1 MTTTT
6 RTRSGRFIGRVSGIW
21 SELEYAQ
28 RRMFEIRAGL
38 YEPRPTRSV
47 YAEAGRRRYEER
59 GVDEFQC

>member
-38 YEPRPTRSV
+38 YEPRRTRSV
-47 YAEAGRRRYEER
+47 DAEAGGRRYEER
-59 GVDEFQC
+59 AADEFQC

>member
-6 RTRSGRFIGRVSGIW
+6 TSRSGRFIGRVSGIW

-38 YEPRPTRSV
+38 YEPSRTRSV
-47 YAEAGRRRYEER
+47 AAEDGRRRYEER
-59 GVDEFQC
+59 AGDEFQC